1 MEIENLTYG
10 TLCHITDYYTGQNNG
25 FKFGVNTYDNE
36 YLDEPL
42 DCIWFK
48 SENERQKFIND
59 ENIIIKEN

>member
-1 MEIENLTYG
+1 MEIENLTFC

-25 FKFGVNTYDNE
+25 FKYGVNTYDNE
-36 YLDEPL
+36 NLDQPL